1 MMHTVQMSLERHHFQ
16 ILAALAAHGRLGD
29 AARSLHLSGSAAT
42 HRIQEAERR
51 LGVALTE
58 RDGRTIRL
66 TEAGMLLAEK
76 GRDIEREIG
85 RAELRARWM
94 GTGAGRR
101 IRIGVG
107 FYDTA
112 SWLVD
117 TFAPVEGV
125 PRTELL
131 RFHDEN
137 LLNAVR
143 DGEADIVVA
152 PWPAL
157 PSGLRHELLHDDDL
171 VAAVPASS
179 PLAGLSA
186 VSPIDLADRQYLT
199 SGLVPKA
206 GFEHD
211 RFFLPAGITPESV
224 LQVQSLEMLL
234 RLVGEGLGVTIQPS
248 LAVTWNRPHQD
259 VVLVPLAGEPITISW
274 SASHR
279 ADADDDVI
287 AAAARVRRAFVGAA
301 RRGEGLTR
309 DE

>member
-1 MMHTVQMSLERHHFQ
+1 MHTVHMSLERHHFQ
-16 ILAALAAHGRLGD
+16 ILAALASHGRLGD

-66 TEAGMLLAEK
+66 TEAGQLLAEA

-85 RAELRARWM
+85 RVELTARWM

-112 SWLVD
+112 SWLID
-117 TFAPVEGV
+117 TFAPAEGV

-131 RFHDEN
+131 RFHDDD
-137 LLNAVR
+137 LLRAVR
-143 DGEADIVVA
+143 DGEADVVVA
-152 PWPAL
+152 PWPTL
-157 PSGLRHELLHDDDL
+157 PSGLQHELLHDDNL
-171 VAAVPASS
+171 VAAVPESS
-179 PLAGLSA
+179 PLAALSA
-186 VSPIDLADRQYLT
+186 VTAADLAPHQYLT

-211 RFFLPAGITPESV
+211 RFFLPAEVTSTSV
-224 LQVQSLEMLL
+224 IQVQSLEMLL

-248 LAVTWNRPHQD
+248 LAVTWNRPHLD
-259 VVLVPLAGEPITISW
+259 VTLVPLAGEPITIAW
-274 SASHR
+274 SASYR

-287 AAAARVRRAFVGAA
+287 AAAERVRRAFVDAA

-309 DE
+309 N